1 MHRSAPRPAARTHPD
16 ARGEQARYAE
26 PGRHRLEDRIGNAF
40 GKRGQD
46 EQVEAARTLVESR
59 FREPLRLGEIAEAVG
74 SSPFHF
80 ARVFKQKTGLPVH
93 RYLQKTRLRVALE
106 EVMSGSSSLTTLA
119 FDLGFSS
126 QSHFTS
132 TFSREFGVPPSR
144 VRDAVREGR
153 LGSFPPL

>member
-1 MHRSAPRPAARTHPD
+1 MHTIQRIETTTGQGAPIRTRFTART
-16 ARGEQARYAE
+16 RQQTEE
-26 PGRHRLEDRIGNAF
+26 RHH
-40 GKRGQD
+40 